1 MLRTPDLAAI
11 HPKGNAGR
19 FVLVGPEGPWASLTP
34 ADGHERWRLMI
45 HGEEVDE
52 PQSVDAAAEV
62 RRAAGRDFDF
72 EILSV
77 GHWVRRRM
85 VADRYARG
93 RVFLAGDAVHVMP
106 PNGGL
111 GMNTGIGDAVDL
123 GWKLAAVHFG
133 WGGPHLLD
141 SYEAERRPVGIRQC
155 DEAMRNFE
163 RYGGR
168 RPVPK
173 ILDETPDGDAARAEL
188 GRRLASGNRMAWEN
202 PLHTHLGYR
211 YDGSPICVPD
221 GAPPPEPEDA
231 RDYRPSS
238 HPGSRAPHAW
248 LADGRSTLDLFG
260 RGFTLL
266 RFTGA
271 PDAGALAAAAGAR
284 GVPLDIV
291 TVDEPGIGVLY
302 ARKLVLVRPDGHVA
316 WRGDAVPGEPLHLID
331 RIRGAHA

>member
-1 MLRTPDLAAI
+1 
-11 HPKGNAGR
+11 
-19 FVLVGPEGPWASLTP
+19 
-34 ADGHERWRLMI
+34 
-45 HGEEVDE
+45 
-52 PQSVDAAAEV
+52 
-62 RRAAGRDFDF
+62 
-72 EILSV
+72 
-77 GHWVRRRM
+77 
-85 VADRYARG
+85 
-93 RVFLAGDAVHVMP
+93 
-106 PNGGL
+106 
-111 GMNTGIGDAVDL
+111 
-123 GWKLAAVHFG
+123 
-133 WGGPHLLD
+133 
-141 SYEAERRPVGIRQC
+141 
-155 DEAMRNFE
+155 MRNFE